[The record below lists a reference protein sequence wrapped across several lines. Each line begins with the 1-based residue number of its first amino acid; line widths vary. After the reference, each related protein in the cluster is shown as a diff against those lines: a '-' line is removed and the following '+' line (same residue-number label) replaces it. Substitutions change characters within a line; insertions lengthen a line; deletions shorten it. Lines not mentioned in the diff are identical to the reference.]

1 MFAVPYCAVY
11 VWANV
16 RARCAF
22 LSCSYAS
29 SLHLLEVLNEQ
40 INADDDGDDDDEYAI
55 DG

>member
-1 MFAVPYCAVY
+1 MYGQMLEHIVP
-11 VWANV
+11 
-16 RARCAF
+16 F

-40 INADDDGDDDDEYAI
+40 INADDDGDDDDDEYAI